1 MPSPEAAS
9 RVVGRLFRADGD
21 HITDLKIPLSTRPV
35 DVVLWYSRV
44 FQYKGT
50 EASGQ
55 PVYFEAS
62 PMPYRRPDDA
72 PLRRVDRNLASY
84 LRPAPLDRSG
94 FIFRKRPKG

>member
-1 MPSPEAAS
+1 MPSPEAAP
-9 RVVGRLFRADGD
+9 RNVGRLFRADGD

-50 EASGQ
+50 EVSGQ

-62 PMPYRRPDDA
+62 TMPYWRSDDA
-72 PLRRVDRNLASY
+72 PVRRVDRNLASY
-84 LRPAPLDRSG
+84 VRPAPLDRSG
-94 FIFRKRPKG
+94 FISRNRPKG